1 MIFRVCFIYL
11 FCSIRFDIGKSMVG
25 MYYDDFYKFVVKYK
39 FMLVMENVIC
49 DDYMIEKLWCLFRFG
64 FVLIVFG
71 FFKVKVGINF

>member
-1 MIFRVCFIYL
+1 
-11 FCSIRFDIGKSMVG
+11 

-71 FFKVKVGINF
+71 FYKVKVEINF

>member
-1 MIFRVCFIYL
+1 
-11 FCSIRFDIGKSMVG
+11 

-49 DDYMIEKLWCLFRFG
+49 DDYMIEKLWCLLRFG